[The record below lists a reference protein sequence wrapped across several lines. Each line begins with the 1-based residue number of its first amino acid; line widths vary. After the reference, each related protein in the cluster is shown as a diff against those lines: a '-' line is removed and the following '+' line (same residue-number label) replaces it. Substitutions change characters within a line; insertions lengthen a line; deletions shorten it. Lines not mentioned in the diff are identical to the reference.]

1 MFQVKLVK
9 ETLFALIGITSLIAG
24 GCSEEAG
31 PQRARAAAAQS
42 HLLGNSQNPT
52 QVGTTPNGGTT
63 TDNTKS
69 ANNGNNQSS
78 TTGNDQISDSSD
90 ASQSTD
96 DKTADADSNTAPG
109 SNGKGTPPPDTDDEE
124 GDGNCRWF
132 DPANVNFAE
141 EIPGAPAGLMI
152 PINKYMSNGR
162 FESGNF
168 LFTIAVYHNG
178 DDGQIGSNVSLEP
191 FRKAKKSEYV
201 AIIMEANSSSC
212 YALAS
217 LKKAEGRDHNG
228 CFAMSTK
235 IRMADGKD
243 RPIALLKKG
252 DRVLNPMTGKSV
264 PVIRVIEG
272 PEIRPM
278 IEVGYKTASVKVTE
292 KHPFMTL
299 TGLKA
304 AKDLKDKEL
313 ILDADGK
320 FYPINK
326 LKTLPIDSKQLVRN
340 ITLGDMSTDP
350 IAHMVL
356 ADGVVTGDL
365 FLQNSLEKAMMST
378 VSVSK

>member
-1 MFQVKLVK
+1 MFQAKFIK
-9 ETLFALIGITSLIAG
+9 NSLFAVIGITSLIAI

-31 PQRARAAAAQS
+31 QQRARASAAQNN
-42 HLLGNSQNPT
+42 LLGSSQNPT
-52 QVGTTPNGGTT
+52 QVGSTTNGGTT
-63 TDNTKS
+63 TDNGKT
-69 ANNGNNQSS
+69 GTQ
-78 TTGNDQISDSSD
+78 GNDQSAANGNDQVSDSTDS
-90 ASQSTD
+90 SQSASDNSANTTD
-96 DKTADADSNTAPG
+96 KTAPG
-109 SNGKGTPPPDTDDEE
+109 SNGKGTPPDPNDDE

-132 DPANVNFAE
+132 DPANINFAE
-141 EIPGAPAGLMI
+141 EIPGAPAGLLI

-178 DDGQIGSNVSLEP
+178 DDGQIGSNISLDP
-191 FRKAKKSEYV
+191 FRKAKKAEYV

-217 LKKAEGRDHNG
+217 LKKAEGRDHSG
-228 CFAMSTK
+228 CFAMSTQ

-272 PEIRPM
+272 PEVRPL

-292 KHPFMTL
+292 KHPFMTI

-304 AKDLKDKEL
+304 AKDLKEKEL
-313 ILDADGK
+313 VLHSDGK